1 MVFRELTEYQRRV
14 FNKQRICPICGK
26 EILDF
31 DDFKMLRVRHRRN
44 VYYNF
49 IHKGCEYGE
58 ERIVWPVGR
67 LGTQNS

>member
-1 MVFRELTEYQRRV
+1 MTARDLTPHQRRI
-14 FNKQRICPICGK
+14 FNTKRICPVCGE

-49 IHKGCEYGE
+49 IHRRCEYGE
-58 ERIVWPVGR
+58 ERIVWPVSR
-67 LGTQNS
+67 IRAQNS